1 MTLSDGVLLLVGITP
16 PSVQIMRIHP
26 GLMRVRYT
34 YSNDLER
41 VGPNNKKYNRVT
53 YKPMIISV
61 VELVKVF
68 R

>member
-1 MTLSDGVLLLVGITP
+1 MIISDGVLLLAGITP
-16 PSVQIMRIHP
+16 PSVQVMKIHP

-34 YSNDLER
+34 YSNEVER
-41 VGPNNKKYNRVT
+41 IGVNNKKYKRVT
-53 YKPMIISV
+53 QKPMIILV